1 MHTQMRKS
9 YNKRIYLHY
18 LNSWHEINESKK
30 IVIARLPGPQFSV
43 QVVLW
48 PL

>member
-9 YNKRIYLHY
+9 YNKRIY